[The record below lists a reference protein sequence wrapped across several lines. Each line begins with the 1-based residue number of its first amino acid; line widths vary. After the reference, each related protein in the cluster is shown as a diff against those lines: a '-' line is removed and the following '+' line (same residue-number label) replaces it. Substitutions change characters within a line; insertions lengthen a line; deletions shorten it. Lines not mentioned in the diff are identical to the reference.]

1 MAAAPIVV
9 DPFDGPEIAMLAV
22 AVISAASSI
31 AGAIIANR
39 GRQHAQAARVQVE
52 NNHST
57 NMREEADERH
67 AENVKAL
74 KWIAQRVNWLTDMA
88 IGNRSRIRDLESTQP
103 PTRRG
108 QRKQEPEHRDPPTT
122 ELPLIYSDI
131 PGRSP
136 WDEYPR

>member
-1 MAAAPIVV
+1 
-9 DPFDGPEIAMLAV
+9 MLAV
-22 AVISAASSI
+22 AIISAASSI

-57 NMREEADERH
+57 NFREESDERH
-67 AENVKAL
+67 AENQRAL

-103 PTRRG
+103 PASRR
-108 QRKQEPEHRDPPTT
+108 RHRETQEPTPVAPTT
-122 ELPLIYSDI
+122 NDLPLLYSDI
-131 PGRSP
+131 PGKSP
-136 WDEYPR
+136 WDDYPG